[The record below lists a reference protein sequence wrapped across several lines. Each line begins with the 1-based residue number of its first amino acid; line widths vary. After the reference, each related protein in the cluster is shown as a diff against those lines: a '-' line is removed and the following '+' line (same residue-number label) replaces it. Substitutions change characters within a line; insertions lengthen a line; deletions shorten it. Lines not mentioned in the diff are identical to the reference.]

1 MYNIVDLS
9 QNCPECGISQYGW
22 DGVHRHL
29 ERGWCKKLNNRKVP
43 EAEARIMIGRAI
55 TIYLQGKEEEYQ
67 QDEEYD
73 RKHNL
78 GAYSY

>member
-1 MYNIVDLS
+1 MYRQIDLS
-9 QNCPECGISQYGW
+9 KSCPKCELSMYGW

-29 ERGWCKKLNNRKVP
+29 ERGWCKALDNRKVP
-43 EAEARIMIGRAI
+43 EKEASAIIGAAI
-55 TIYLQGKEEEYQ
+55 QQYLQGKEEEYL

-73 RKHNL
+73 RAHNL

>member
-1 MYNIVDLS
+1 MYQSINLS
-9 QNCPECGISQYGW
+9 KNCPECGLEQYGW

-29 ERGWCKKLNNRKVP
+29 ERGWCKKLNRKVS
-43 EAEARIMIGRAI
+43 EEEARAIVGHAIGQ
-55 TIYLQGKEEEYQ
+55 YLEGKEQEYL